1 MSDSDLEGLLEKIG
15 SLQIAR
21 NRNIG
26 VMDANQI
33 TALVQAAVKGAL
45 QQQQE
50 SFEHKLTRL
59 TEQIATLT
67 TVKKPH
73 TYEPVKIIA
82 GIKCE
87 EPLDLVKSLPEF
99 DGQVSTY
106 VSWRQAAHTAYE
118 VFRSHQGSSRHYQA
132 VGIIRNKLKGSA
144 DAILASFNTVLNFE
158 AIIARLDFTYSDKRP
173 IYLIEQEL
181 STLRQGNLSVL
192 KYFDEVEK
200 KLTLL
205 TNKTIMTHE
214 GPIAESIC
222 TKYRADAL
230 RVFISG
236 LKRPLCDILFA
247 SRPDDLPGALALAQ
261 EVEANRER
269 YVFATNFA
277 ASAEDP
283 NRFKKIG
290 DNNLEQRLRT
300 PQKNPHF
307 FNRQP
312 KRNGNEN
319 DQQDQL
325 VPMEID
331 PSESRFR
338 HNSNWRQ
345 SQKVN
350 QQVYRNNSKQSPNS
364 NQQQQFGK
372 RQAESGRNTGPKI
385 QRINNLS
392 QGNQDTAYNQ
402 EAEEEIENLEEEEL
416 NFLGGSPCFRG
427 SNEE

>member
-1 MSDSDLEGLLEKIG
+1 MSDSYLEGLLEKIG

-59 TEQIATLT
+59 KEQIATLT
-67 TVKKPH
+67 TVKKTH
-73 TYEPVKIIA
+73 TYEPVKNIA

-106 VSWRQAAHTAYE
+106 VSWRQAIHTAYE

-132 VGIIRNKLKGSA
+132 VGIIRNNLKGSA
-144 DAILASFNTVLNFE
+144 DAVIASFASFNTVLNFE

-173 IYLIEQEL
+173 IYLIEQKL

-247 SRPDDLPGALALAQ
+247 SRLDDMPGALALAQ

-269 YVFATNFA
+269 YVFTSNFA
-277 ASAEDP
+277 EFAEDP

-290 DNNLEQRLRT
+290 DKNLEQRLRN

-331 PSESRFR
+331 PSESQFR
-338 HNSNWRQ
+338 HSSN
-345 SQKVN
+345 
-350 QQVYRNNSKQSPNS
+350 
-364 NQQQQFGK
+364 
-372 RQAESGRNTGPKI
+372 
-385 QRINNLS
+385 
-392 QGNQDTAYNQ
+392 
-402 EAEEEIENLEEEEL
+402 
-416 NFLGGSPCFRG
+416 
-427 SNEE
+427 